1 MGILDREVFEQF
13 PEDLS
18 VSYLFEDLDG
28 NFPNH
33 EANPLKTETLEE
45 LSKKVMENK
54 ADLGVAYDG
63 DADRVGFVDEKGEIV
78 PMDFTTALIG
88 KEILKSH
95 PGGLIL
101 VDLRSSN
108 AVKEFLEESG
118 GKVEHCRVGHSLIKS
133 QMRKEGAVFAGEL
146 SGHYFFEENF
156 KAEMPTLAVIMILN
170 LIKESGKTMS
180 ELAQDLRRYYHSGEI
195 NSDVIDKEKVFNR
208 LKEKYADGELNEM
221 DGLRIDYSDWW
232 FNVRASNTEPKV
244 RLNLEAKNEDLME
257 KKKEEILKIIRSF

>member
-1 MGILDREVFEQF
+1 
-13 PEDLS
+13 
-18 VSYLFEDLDG
+18 
-28 NFPNH
+28 
-33 EANPLKTETLEE
+33 
-45 LSKKVMENK
+45 
-54 ADLGVAYDG
+54 
-63 DADRVGFVDEKGEIV
+63 
-78 PMDFTTALIG
+78 
-88 KEILKSH
+88 
-95 PGGLIL
+95 
-101 VDLRSSN
+101 
-108 AVKEFLEESG
+108 
-118 GKVEHCRVGHSLIKS
+118 
-133 QMRKEGAVFAGEL
+133 MRKEGAVFAGEL